1 MKHITF
7 TNVNSESAKYFEQV
21 ELYNKMISSELHDTS
36 LQTLAYLINQIDI
49 AKLYIDKD
57 TTVAKELLDKSRVE
71 LKKVIDELRGT
82 ISILRPMQLDD
93 LSFSEALE
101 HLILEYN
108 VKTDIK
114 INSKIEDIDISNKEY
129 SCSLYKVVSECIVN
143 SIKHSDADN
152 IYIYL
157 RYKDGNLL
165 LQYKDDGI
173 GFNYNLVMKDRHY
186 GLQILKDRIVS
197 MGGSVEY
204 YSFDDSGRGISID
217 ITIPATCN

>member
-1 MKHITF
+1 ML
-7 TNVNSESAKYFEQV
+7 E
-21 ELYNKMISSELHDTS
+21 
-36 LQTLAYLINQIDI
+36 
-49 AKLYIDKD
+49 
-57 TTVAKELLDKSRVE
+57 KSRTE

-186 GLQILKDRIVS
+186 GLQILQDRIVS

>member
-49 AKLYIDKD
+49 VKLYIDKD
-57 TTVAKELLDKSRVE
+57 TSVAKEMLEKSRTE

-129 SCSLYKVVSECIVN
+129 SCSLYNVVSECIVN

-186 GLQILKDRIVS
+186 GLQILQDRIVS